1 MSWYHPGVALEHFCL
16 INKNVCQ
23 LRHQVD
29 VIVFSQGVVVPE
41 IASRFTHWE
50 LRQARRLQIA
60 DTPRHSADNKDYTDY
75 TGLQGAAVLLLL
87 LLHRMTESII
97 PTEQICRE
105 FAMLWETHCVSCVNM
120 HFMCS
125 LHYLMCNLHYLMCS
139 LHYLMRNLHC
149 FMCNLH
155 CFMCILHHL
164 MCNLHYLMCNLYYAH
179 RSRCILRRAVRIP
192 RDPTAVTLSGCDDR
206 WTRVELDP
214 PPLTH
219 CSLSLTI
226 LTGKVDLRVITIV
239 TKCDLL

>member
-1 MSWYHPGVALEHFCL
+1 MLRLTDEMVTSQGRFRTFLFDKQN
-16 INKNVCQ
+16 ICQ
-23 LRHQVD
+23 LLHQVD
-29 VIVFSQGVVVPE
+29 VIVFSQGVAVPE

-60 DTPRHSADNKDYTDY
+60 RTPRHSADNKDYTDY

-87 LLHRMTESII
+87 LLRRMTESII
-97 PTEQICRE
+97 PTGQICRE

-120 HFMCS
+120 
-125 LHYLMCNLHYLMCS
+125 
-139 LHYLMRNLHC
+139 
-149 FMCNLH
+149 
-155 CFMCILHHL
+155 HL

-226 LTGKVDLRVITIV
+226 LTGKVDLRSITIGI
-239 TKCDLL
+239 KCDLL

>member
-1 MSWYHPGVALEHFCL
+1 MHFPLNDCSL
-16 INKNVCQ
+16 VLMFRLADVMVSSQGGFRTFLFDKQNICQ

-87 LLHRMTESII
+87 LLHRMTGSIYTI
-97 PTEQICRE
+97 PTGQICRE

-120 HFMCS
+120 HFMCN
-125 LHYLMCNLHYLMCS
+125 LHYFMCNLHYF
-139 LHYLMRNLHC
+139 MRNLH
-149 FMCNLH
+149 
-155 CFMCILHHL
+155 
-164 MCNLHYLMCNLYYAH
+164 YAH

-206 WTRVELDP
+206 WTRVELD
-214 PPLTH
+214 LTPADTLFLVTDN
-219 CSLSLTI
+219 SD
-226 LTGKVDLRVITIV
+226 GKS
-239 TKCDLL
+239 